1 MKLTRYLL
9 LLAILTNNS
18 VTAFAQFKTESV
30 LADGDIY
37 KISFENTGIYKI
49 DYSFFSSQEGIDINA
64 INPKNISI
72 YALNGGVVA
81 QSLSEKR
88 VDDLEEIPIYIK
100 GEGDLSFDP
109 GDYILVFFEGADR
122 YKLGS
127 QNIEFEKNP
136 YSLNNYAFI
145 KVAESEGKRITLS
158 PSVSVSQ
165 YSNTTESIRRHETE
179 RLNLL
184 GSFGGTQGSGKRW
197 FGESFANEPSQDFS
211 RSFEFPKLVP
221 GTRAE
226 VTAQFAARSSVGSA
240 FELNVEG
247 NSFERSIFS
256 TNTGNIES
264 VYARIGFINDLVSLN
279 SSTPHVSL
287 RFLPQAPNSEAWL
300 DYIQI
305 IAEEFL
311 NFNGQE
317 LHIFRRDS
325 SFEPAFGYT
334 INTSNALR
342 IWDVSNIH
350 DIREMESSFNG
361 NSQSFSY
368 ETDSEL
374 KQFWAFREETTQNS
388 VEFVAKLNPQNLHG
402 LDRADLAIVY
412 YGAFEEAAQKLADH
426 RRSHSNMAVVT
437 ADVEEIYNEFG
448 GGRAEPTAIRDFV
461 KMLYDRDPNFRYLL
475 LLGDA
480 SYDFR
485 GLNANLEFQNFVPT
499 YETEESLNPIEA
511 FPSDDFYAL
520 LSDNEGDDSL
530 DGALDIGVGRIPC
543 KSLQEANGVVNKI
556 ISYDT
561 NPKSLGE
568 WRMRTGFA
576 ADDEDN
582 NIHMRQADG
591 IATLTENNHPELNQ
605 QKVYFDAYNQESTPG
620 GARYPDARSA
630 LVNNIQ
636 NGQLVLNYLGHG
648 GPKGWAQERVLQL
661 SDLTNLNNFE
671 RLPILVTATC
681 SFTGFDEPNVVSAG
695 ELALLNP
702 GGGAIALFSTVRAVY
717 SSQNERI
724 TREVFKKIFTR
735 NTGER
740 QTLGDIIQQAQNSN
754 SSDTI
759 SSNTR
764 KFMLFGDPSQTIAL
778 PQYRV
783 EFTELNGTD
792 IHEDRI
798 DTLGAL
804 SKARV
809 KGHISDYN
817 GVMLEDFNGDVFLT
831 VFDKASTIKTLDN
844 DNKGRFFEFS
854 SRKNTLYKG
863 SASVVD
869 GRFEIEFIIPKD
881 INFEYGKG
889 LLSFYASDNTS
900 RDAGGYYDKIIIGG
914 TSEEGF
920 ADNEGPLIQIFFN
933 NRSFVDGGET
943 GKNAIMIVD
952 LEDENG
958 INLSGT
964 SIGHDITA
972 VFDGNQHN
980 PIILNGFYNPTPN
993 KLGAGTVVYDLIN
1006 LDEGRHTV
1014 TIKAWD
1020 ILNNSS
1026 EKSIDF
1032 VVIDSEEGF
1041 IKNLSV
1047 YPNPA
1052 QMNGE
1057 INFCFEHD
1065 LVNTNIDVTVELY
1078 DTQGRFI
1085 SSSEQALFSSGSKV
1099 ELPLVFGSSTE
1110 ISNGFGN
1117 LFEQGILFY
1126 KIKIES
1132 DELNLQRESNFE
1144 KLILV
1149 R

>member
-1 MKLTRYLL
+1 MKLTRYLI
-9 LLAILTNNS
+9 LLAILLNIN
-18 VTAFAQFKTESV
+18 VTVFAQFKTESI

-49 DYSFFSSQEGIDINA
+49 DYSFFSSLEGIDINA
-64 INPKNISI
+64 VNPKNISI
-72 YALNGGVVA
+72 YTLNGGVVA
-81 QSLSEKR
+81 QSLSEER
-88 VDDLEEIPIYIK
+88 IDDLEEVPIYIN
-100 GEGDLSFDP
+100 GEEDLSFDQ
-109 GDYILVFFEGADR
+109 GDYVLVFFEGADR
-122 YKLGS
+122 FKIGS

-136 YSLNNYAFI
+136 YSINNYAFI
-145 KVAESEGKRITLS
+145 KIGASEGKRINVT
-158 PSVSVSQ
+158 PSVPLTQ
-165 YSNTTESIRRHETE
+165 FSNSTESIRRHETE

-211 RSFEFPKLVP
+211 RSFEFPNLVP
-221 GTRAE
+221 GTIAE

-240 FELNVEG
+240 FELDVAG
-247 NSFERSIFS
+247 SSFERSIFS

-264 VYARIGFINDLVSLN
+264 VYARIGFINDLVTLI
-279 SSTPHVSL
+279 SSTPDVRL

-311 NFNGQE
+311 NFDGQE
-317 LHIFRRDS
+317 TRIFRRDS
-325 SFEPAFGYT
+325 SLEPAFGYT
-334 INTSNALR
+334 ISTRDELR
-342 IWDVSNIH
+342 IWDVSNIF
-350 DIREMESSFNG
+350 DTKEIESTFNG
-361 NSQSFSY
+361 DSQSFSF
-368 ETDSEL
+368 ETDSEV
-374 KQFWAFREETTQNS
+374 KQFWAFREGVIQNS
-388 VEFVAKLNPQNLHG
+388 VELIGKLNSQNLHG
-402 LDRADLAIVY
+402 MDRADLAIVY
-412 YGAFEEAAQKLADH
+412 YGAFKEAAEKLAEH
-426 RRSHSNMAVVT
+426 RRNHSNMAVVT
-437 ADVEEIYNEFG
+437 AAVEEIYNEFG

-461 KMLYDRDPNFRYLL
+461 KMLYERDPNFRYLL

-485 GLNANLEFQNFVPT
+485 GLNTSLEFQNFVPT

-543 KSLQEANGVVNKI
+543 KSLQEANAVVNKI

-561 NPKSLGE
+561 NPESLGE

-591 IATLTENNHPELNQ
+591 IATLTESNHPELNQ

-630 LVNNIQ
+630 LVDNMQ

-740 QTLGDIIQQAQNSN
+740 LTLGDIIQQAQNSN

-778 PQYRV
+778 PQYRIELT
-783 EFTELNGTD
+783 EFNGTD
-792 IHEDRI
+792 IIEDRI

-804 SKARV
+804 SKARI

-817 GVMLEDFNGDVFLT
+817 GTMLENFNGDVFLT
-831 VFDKASTIKTLDN
+831 VFDKASNIKTLDN
-844 DNKGRFFEFS
+844 DNKGRSFEFS

-863 SASVVD
+863 SASVVN
-869 GRFEIEFIIPKD
+869 GIFEIEFIIPKD
-881 INFEYGKG
+881 INFQYGKG
-889 LLSFYASDNTS
+889 LLSFYATDNIS
-900 RDAGGYYDKIIIGG
+900 RDAGGYYDRIIIGG
-914 TSEEGF
+914 TSED
-920 ADNEGPLIQIFFN
+920 AITDNEGPQIQIFFN
-933 NRSFVDGGET
+933 DRSFVDGGET
-943 GKNAIMIVD
+943 GKNTIMIVD

-972 VFDGNQHN
+972 IFDGNQNN
-980 PIILNGFYNPTPN
+980 PIILNEFFNPTPN
-993 KLGAGTVVYDLIN
+993 KLGAGTVIYDLRN
-1006 LDEGRHTV
+1006 LDEGKHTV
-1014 TIKAWD
+1014 TVKAWD

-1026 EKSIDF
+1026 ELSIDF
-1032 VVIDSEEGF
+1032 VVVDSEEGF

-1047 YPNPA
+1047 YPNPVQA
-1052 QMNGE
+1052 NGVV
-1057 INFCFEHD
+1057 NFSFEHD
-1065 LVNTNIDVTVELY
+1065 LVNTNINVTIDIF

-1085 SSSEQALFSSGSKV
+1085 SSSQQALFSSGSKV
-1099 ELPLVFGSSTE
+1099 ELPMTFGASFTAES
-1110 ISNGFGN
+1110 GFGN
-1117 LFEQGILFY
+1117 LFEQGMLLY
-1126 KIKIES
+1126 KIKLES

>member
-1 MKLTRYLL
+1 
-9 LLAILTNNS
+9 
-18 VTAFAQFKTESV
+18 
-30 LADGDIY
+30 
-37 KISFENTGIYKI
+37 
-49 DYSFFSSQEGIDINA
+49 
-64 INPKNISI
+64 
-72 YALNGGVVA
+72 
-81 QSLSEKR
+81 
-88 VDDLEEIPIYIK
+88 
-100 GEGDLSFDP
+100 
-109 GDYILVFFEGADR
+109 
-122 YKLGS
+122 
-127 QNIEFEKNP
+127 
-136 YSLNNYAFI
+136 
-145 KVAESEGKRITLS
+145 
-158 PSVSVSQ
+158 
-165 YSNTTESIRRHETE
+165 
-179 RLNLL
+179 
-184 GSFGGTQGSGKRW
+184 
-197 FGESFANEPSQDFS
+197 
-211 RSFEFPKLVP
+211 
-221 GTRAE
+221 
-226 VTAQFAARSSVGSA
+226 
-240 FELNVEG
+240 
-247 NSFERSIFS
+247 
-256 TNTGNIES
+256 
-264 VYARIGFINDLVSLN
+264 
-279 SSTPHVSL
+279 
-287 RFLPQAPNSEAWL
+287 
-300 DYIQI
+300 
-305 IAEEFL
+305 
-311 NFNGQE
+311 
-317 LHIFRRDS
+317 
-325 SFEPAFGYT
+325 
-334 INTSNALR
+334 
-342 IWDVSNIH
+342 
-350 DIREMESSFNG
+350 
-361 NSQSFSY
+361 
-368 ETDSEL
+368 
-374 KQFWAFREETTQNS
+374 
-388 VEFVAKLNPQNLHG
+388 
-402 LDRADLAIVY
+402 
-412 YGAFEEAAQKLADH
+412 
-426 RRSHSNMAVVT
+426 
-437 ADVEEIYNEFG
+437 
-448 GGRAEPTAIRDFV
+448 
-461 KMLYDRDPNFRYLL
+461 
-475 LLGDA
+475 
-480 SYDFR
+480 
-485 GLNANLEFQNFVPT
+485 
-499 YETEESLNPIEA
+499 
-511 FPSDDFYAL
+511 
-520 LSDNEGDDSL
+520 
-530 DGALDIGVGRIPC
+530 
-543 KSLQEANGVVNKI
+543 
-556 ISYDT
+556 
-561 NPKSLGE
+561 
-568 WRMRTGFA
+568 
-576 ADDEDN
+576 
-582 NIHMRQADG
+582 
-591 IATLTENNHPELNQ
+591 
-605 QKVYFDAYNQESTPG
+605 
-620 GARYPDARSA
+620 
-630 LVNNIQ
+630 
-636 NGQLVLNYLGHG
+636 
-648 GPKGWAQERVLQL
+648 L

-735 NTGER
+735 NAGER

-1149 R
+1149 K

>member
-1 MKLTRYLL
+1 
-9 LLAILTNNS
+9 
-18 VTAFAQFKTESV
+18 
-30 LADGDIY
+30 
-37 KISFENTGIYKI
+37 
-49 DYSFFSSQEGIDINA
+49 
-64 INPKNISI
+64 
-72 YALNGGVVA
+72 
-81 QSLSEKR
+81 
-88 VDDLEEIPIYIK
+88 
-100 GEGDLSFDP
+100 
-109 GDYILVFFEGADR
+109 
-122 YKLGS
+122 
-127 QNIEFEKNP
+127 
-136 YSLNNYAFI
+136 
-145 KVAESEGKRITLS
+145 
-158 PSVSVSQ
+158 
-165 YSNTTESIRRHETE
+165 
-179 RLNLL
+179 
-184 GSFGGTQGSGKRW
+184 
-197 FGESFANEPSQDFS
+197 
-211 RSFEFPKLVP
+211 
-221 GTRAE
+221 
-226 VTAQFAARSSVGSA
+226 
-240 FELNVEG
+240 
-247 NSFERSIFS
+247 
-256 TNTGNIES
+256 
-264 VYARIGFINDLVSLN
+264 
-279 SSTPHVSL
+279 
-287 RFLPQAPNSEAWL
+287 
-300 DYIQI
+300 
-305 IAEEFL
+305 
-311 NFNGQE
+311 
-317 LHIFRRDS
+317 
-325 SFEPAFGYT
+325 
-334 INTSNALR
+334 
-342 IWDVSNIH
+342 
-350 DIREMESSFNG
+350 
-361 NSQSFSY
+361 
-368 ETDSEL
+368 
-374 KQFWAFREETTQNS
+374 
-388 VEFVAKLNPQNLHG
+388 
-402 LDRADLAIVY
+402 
-412 YGAFEEAAQKLADH
+412 
-426 RRSHSNMAVVT
+426 
-437 ADVEEIYNEFG
+437 
-448 GGRAEPTAIRDFV
+448 
-461 KMLYDRDPNFRYLL
+461 
-475 LLGDA
+475 
-480 SYDFR
+480 
-485 GLNANLEFQNFVPT
+485 
-499 YETEESLNPIEA
+499 
-511 FPSDDFYAL
+511 FYAL

-735 NTGER
+735 NAGER

-783 EFTELNGTD
+783 EFTEFNGTD

-980 PIILNGFYNPTPN
+980 PIILNGFYNP
-993 KLGAGTVVYDLIN
+993 
-1006 LDEGRHTV
+1006 
-1014 TIKAWD
+1014 
-1020 ILNNSS
+1020 
-1026 EKSIDF
+1026 
-1032 VVIDSEEGF
+1032 
-1041 IKNLSV
+1041 
-1047 YPNPA
+1047 
-1052 QMNGE
+1052 
-1057 INFCFEHD
+1057 
-1065 LVNTNIDVTVELY
+1065 
-1078 DTQGRFI
+1078 
-1085 SSSEQALFSSGSKV
+1085 
-1099 ELPLVFGSSTE
+1099 
-1110 ISNGFGN
+1110 
-1117 LFEQGILFY
+1117 
-1126 KIKIES
+1126 
-1132 DELNLQRESNFE
+1132 
-1144 KLILV
+1144 
-1149 R
+1149 